1 MNCVIQV
8 CNRDH
13 KYNNVVYSLKPKYI
27 QKREAKIYM
36 EKKRIM
42 QRREELGPT

>member
-1 MNCVIQV
+1 MICVNPV

-13 KYNNVVYSLKPKYI
+13 KYKNVVYSLKPKKI
-27 QKREAKIYM
+27 QKREARIYM

-42 QRREELGPT
+42 QKREELGPT